1 MLKEFKEFIARGNVL
16 DMAVGVVMGV
26 AFKAIVDSL
35 VADLIMPLI
44 GLIVGDI
51 SLADMKY
58 VVEPALMEAGEIVTP
73 ELAFAYGNFIQT
85 IINFLI
91 IAFVIFMIVKG
102 VNKASAL
109 REKKEDTVAEAKEEK
124 VTDIVLL
131 EEIRDLLAEK

>member
-109 REKKEDTVAEAKEEK
+109 RVKKEDTVAEAKEEK